1 MFQYNFRNT
10 IAKPIVLESFY
21 SNYIV
26 NNLES
31 IQQALRVQDQAL
43 IIVK

>member
-1 MFQYNFRNT
+1 MFQYNFQNT
-10 IAKPIVLESFY
+10 IASLFVAGSFY